1 MEEAAGAASEATRS
15 LGNPFAD
22 ESFEVDAESFL
33 DMGGTPAEPQEV
45 VVPVR
50 RGSNPFVSPLQAEE
64 GPESA
69 LVDSGL
75 PDRLRQSV
83 EEDNFRSSLPDDDF
97 QIASGSPLFVAS
109 PESNLVPITTE
120 KEEILSD
127 FRRYNLDAEEIQ
139 LISRLPDAVARAALE
154 QLRGRAGAEGPQDPP
169 PAAERPET
177 EVVAAASRGAE
188 ERPEPEEMVPQEA
201 WAVDPE
207 PEEEE
212 EGEPS
217 PAPRP
222 VSPPKPVR
230 GPPVDLAKVEA
241 LDGRLQHIEE
251 VVCSLSRK
259 GDAEAERE
267 RERERGLEVIQG
279 QQAAMVAKDDAIA
292 SLTRERDAL
301 AHRLRDMLD
310 RNEVDAAISARE
322 QHSLEETAKIVN
334 EYEARLDHAK
344 SEKKELLDR
353 VEYLLGERRDFNKLE
368 GAFEALRNDNVRL
381 QEELGSER
389 HRSECFLREIRE
401 ISQHGQETG
410 AICVELKSRLEKA
423 DADVES
429 LKAYIVDCNS
439 QTYQLRM
446 QAEDLQREN
455 RALRAENVNLG
466 LDLTHQQ
473 EEISN
478 LRREV
483 KSLEAS
489 KRRLQLS
496 PGRTPELSGPPRD
509 QIQRIPPAP
518 ASPPCKEVL
527 TPRSASNRE
536 AIESIY
542 GHIRRGHDQRR
553 PVVAGTR
560 APEPLEAKENL
571 GAPEEPMA
579 VAKPQV
585 VDPLPASVEPRR
597 RPSQPACPYAVDV
610 GGPAGQSEEEKI
622 ERLLLKM
629 NLEKQSLESQY
640 AKMPATSGRTLAQRK
655 QKREIEERLTGLN
668 REISSS
674 RLALKRL
681 QAAR

>member
-33 DMGGTPAEPQEV
+33 DMGGTPAEP
-45 VVPVR
+45 VPVR
-50 RGSNPFVSPLQAEE
+50 RGSNPFVSPLPAEE

-207 PEEEE
+207 PEQEEEE

-466 LDLTHQQ
+466 PRLD
-473 EEISN
+473 
-478 LRREV
+478 
-483 KSLEAS
+483 
-489 KRRLQLS
+489 
-496 PGRTPELSGPPRD
+496 
-509 QIQRIPPAP
+509 PPAGGDLKFEERGQVARGEQAQASAVAREDARAERP
-518 ASPPCKEVL
+518 AQGSDPKDPARAGLPTLQGGAHPQERVQQGGH
-527 TPRSASNRE
+527 RE
-536 AIESIY
+536 HLRAHPQGS
-542 GHIRRGHDQRR
+542 RPAPSRGRGDE
-553 PVVAGTR
+553 GTR
-560 APEPLEAKENL
+560 TLGGEGEP
-571 GAPEEPMA
+571 G
-579 VAKPQV
+579 
-585 VDPLPASVEPRR
+585 SPRR
-597 RPSQPACPYAVDV
+597 AN
-610 GGPAGQSEEEKI
+610 GGGQ
-622 ERLLLKM
+622 
-629 NLEKQSLESQY
+629 
-640 AKMPATSGRTLAQRK
+640 APGC
-655 QKREIEERLTGLN
+655 
-668 REISSS
+668 
-674 RLALKRL
+674 
-681 QAAR
+681 